1 MQAIINTKLIL
12 EDSYVWD
19 GAVTFENGRIV
30 QCGKRAE
37 VNIPA
42 DAELIDAQGLYTAP
56 GLVDIHNHGT
66 VREHFYAA
74 PRACADFFLSH
85 GETTV
90 LPTFYCNLTLQQ
102 MLQGLENVKTAI
114 AQGAGNL
121 GGLYMAGPYMSGEGS
136 NQNSILWR
144 GEIRPEEYRPL
155 IDAMRGFARIWA
167 IDPARP
173 GIERFMQ
180 DVRRADPNAIF
191 ALGHSHATAA
201 QCRRVR
207 GCGVKVQ
214 THHGDSGKAPGFAQG
229 TIGAGCDEYTL
240 YDPDM
245 YAELICDE
253 AAAATSC
260 PYCGNNTIIPGQ
272 FRGALRPDLV
282 IPFKVG
288 KEDVEKIILITDSM
302 PADGDYK
309 NNEADGIAWGPDL
322 NYDYEGHLA
331 GSHLTLD
338 SACRNLM
345 AHTGYGLCHAIRMA
359 SLNPAKL
366 LGLDREL
373 GSIAPGKKANLLLID
388 DLVHVKKVFL
398 AGREA

>member
-1 MQAIINTKLIL
+1 
-12 EDSYVWD
+12 
-19 GAVTFENGRIV
+19 
-30 QCGKRAE
+30 
-37 VNIPA
+37 
-42 DAELIDAQGLYTAP
+42 
-56 GLVDIHNHGT
+56 
-66 VREHFYAA
+66 
-74 PRACADFFLSH
+74 
-85 GETTV
+85 
-90 LPTFYCNLTLQQ
+90 

-121 GGLYMAGPYMSGEGS
+121 GGLYMEGPYMSGEGS

-253 AAAATSC
+253 T
-260 PYCGNNTIIPGQ
+260 GIHVD
-272 FRGALRPDLV
+272 PDMLKMV
-282 IPFKVG
+282 VRTKG
-288 KEDVEKIILITDSM
+288 VEKIILITDSM
-302 PADGDYK
+302 PANGGYK

-398 AGREA
+398 AGREVSEPRP

>member
-12 EDSYVWD
+12 EDGYIWD

-30 QCGKRAE
+30 QCGKRADVE
-37 VNIPA
+37 IPA
-42 DAELIDAQGLYTAP
+42 DAELIDAQGLYAAP
-56 GLVDIHNHGT
+56 GFVDIHNHGGGKSL
-66 VREHFYAA
+66 FYQE
-74 PRACADFFLSH
+74 PETCAEFFLAH
-85 GETTV
+85 GETSV
-90 LPTFYCNLTLQQ
+90 LATLYCDLTCAQ
-102 MLQGLENVKTAI
+102 MLDGLKRIRAAQKTPAGKAI
-114 AQGAGNL
+114 AGI
-121 GGLYMAGPYMSGEGS
+121 YMEGPYMNGEGS
-136 NQNSILWR
+136 EQKYILWN
-144 GEIRPEEYRPL
+144 GPIRAEEYQPL
-155 IDAMRGFARIWA
+155 IDAMRGTARIWA

-173 GIERFMQ
+173 GIDQFMQ

-207 GCGVKVQ
+207 GLGVKVQ

-229 TIGAGCDEYTL
+229 TVGAGCDEYTL

-253 AAAATSC
+253 T
-260 PYCGNNTIIPGQ
+260 GIHVD
-272 FRGALRPDLV
+272 PDMLKMV
-282 IPFKVG
+282 VRTKG
-288 KEDVEKIILITDSM
+288 VERIILITDSM

-309 NNEADGIAWGPDL
+309 NNEADGVAWGPDL

-338 SACRNLM
+338 CACRNIM
-345 AHTGYGLCHAIRMA
+345 QHTGYGLCHAIRMA
-359 SLNPAKL
+359 SLNPARL
-366 LGLDREL
+366 LGLEHEI

-398 AGREA
+398 EGRDISALQR

>member
-1 MQAIINTKLIL
+1 M
-12 EDSYVWD
+12 
-19 GAVTFENGRIV
+19 
-30 QCGKRAE
+30 
-37 VNIPA
+37 
-42 DAELIDAQGLYTAP
+42 
-56 GLVDIHNHGT
+56 
-66 VREHFYAA
+66 
-74 PRACADFFLSH
+74 
-85 GETTV
+85 
-90 LPTFYCNLTLQQ
+90 
-102 MLQGLENVKTAI
+102 
-114 AQGAGNL
+114 
-121 GGLYMAGPYMSGEGS
+121 
-136 NQNSILWR
+136 
-144 GEIRPEEYRPL
+144 
-155 IDAMRGFARIWA
+155 
-167 IDPARP
+167 
-173 GIERFMQ
+173 
-180 DVRRADPNAIF
+180 
-191 ALGHSHATAA
+191 
-201 QCRRVR
+201 R

-253 AAAATSC
+253 T
-260 PYCGNNTIIPGQ
+260 GIHVD
-272 FRGALRPDLV
+272 PDMLKMV
-282 IPFKVG
+282 VRTKG
-288 KEDVEKIILITDSM
+288 VEKIILITDSM

-359 SLNPAKL
+359 SLNSAKL

-398 AGREA
+398 AGREVSEP

>member
-12 EDSYVWD
+12 EDGYVWD

-30 QCGKRAE
+30 QCGKRADVE
-37 VNIPA
+37 IPA
-42 DAELIDAQGLYTAP
+42 DAELIDAQGLYAAP
-56 GLVDIHNHGT
+56 GFVDIHNHGGGKSL
-66 VREHFYAA
+66 FYQE
-74 PRACADFFLSH
+74 PETCAEFFLAH
-85 GETTV
+85 GETSV
-90 LPTFYCNLTLQQ
+90 LATLYCDLTCAQ
-102 MLQGLENVKTAI
+102 MLDGLERIRAAQKTPAGKAI
-114 AQGAGNL
+114 AGI
-121 GGLYMAGPYMSGEGS
+121 YMEGPYMNGEGS
-136 NQNSILWR
+136 EQKYILWN
-144 GEIRPEEYRPL
+144 GPIRAEEYQPL
-155 IDAMRGFARIWA
+155 IDAMRGTARIWA

-173 GIERFMQ
+173 GIEQFMQ

-207 GCGVKVQ
+207 GFGVKVQ

-229 TIGAGCDEYTL
+229 TVGAGCDEYTL

-253 AAAATSC
+253 T
-260 PYCGNNTIIPGQ
+260 GIHVD
-272 FRGALRPDLV
+272 PDMLKMV
-282 IPFKVG
+282 VRTKG
-288 KEDVEKIILITDSM
+288 VERIILITDSM

-309 NNEADGIAWGPDL
+309 NNEADGVAWGPDL

-338 SACRNLM
+338 CACRNIM
-345 AHTGYGLCHAIRMA
+345 QHTGYGLCHAIRMA
-359 SLNPAKL
+359 SLNPARL
-366 LGLDREL
+366 LGLEHEI

-398 AGREA
+398 EGRDISALQR

>member
-37 VNIPA
+37 VDIPA

-121 GGLYMAGPYMSGEGS
+121 GGLYMEGPYMSGEGS

-253 AAAATSC
+253 T
-260 PYCGNNTIIPGQ
+260 GIHVD
-272 FRGALRPDLV
+272 PDMLKMV
-282 IPFKVG
+282 VRTKG
-288 KEDVEKIILITDSM
+288 VEKIILITDSM

-398 AGREA
+398 AGRKVSEPRP

>member
-12 EDSYVWD
+12 EDGYVWD

-30 QCGKRAE
+30 QCGKRADVE
-37 VNIPA
+37 IPA
-42 DAELIDAQGLYTAP
+42 DAELIDAQGLYAAP
-56 GLVDIHNHGT
+56 GFVDIHNHGGGKSL
-66 VREHFYAA
+66 FYQE
-74 PRACADFFLSH
+74 PETCAEFFLAH
-85 GETTV
+85 GETSV
-90 LPTFYCNLTLQQ
+90 LATLYCDLTCAQ
-102 MLQGLENVKTAI
+102 MLDGLKRIRAAQKTPAGKAI
-114 AQGAGNL
+114 AGI
-121 GGLYMAGPYMSGEGS
+121 YMEGPYMNGEGS
-136 NQNSILWR
+136 EQKYILWN
-144 GEIRPEEYRPL
+144 GPIRAEEYQPL
-155 IDAMRGFARIWA
+155 IDAMRGTARIWA

-173 GIERFMQ
+173 GIEQFMQ

-207 GCGVKVQ
+207 GFGVKVQ

-229 TIGAGCDEYTL
+229 TVGAGCDEYTL

-253 AAAATSC
+253 T
-260 PYCGNNTIIPGQ
+260 GIHVD
-272 FRGALRPDLV
+272 PDMLKMV
-282 IPFKVG
+282 VRTKG
-288 KEDVEKIILITDSM
+288 VERIILITDSM

-338 SACRNLM
+338 CACRNIM
-345 AHTGYGLCHAIRMA
+345 QHTGYGLCHAIRMA
-359 SLNPAKL
+359 SLNPARL
-366 LGLDREL
+366 LGLEHEI

-398 AGREA
+398 EGRDISALQR

>member
-1 MQAIINTKLIL
+1 MQRRGDEALLGQTPKGIEAAAAGELDGFGIAEGDIAGAVGVGGEEDLPVHLPQQAQKRLGGIRRLPVAAADRTGIDL
-12 EDSYVWD
+12 EDLPCPDQPLHRGACAGRDD
-19 GAVTFENGRIV
+19 GIA
-30 QCGKRAE
+30 
-37 VNIPA
+37 
-42 DAELIDAQGLYTAP
+42 
-56 GLVDIHNHGT
+56 GT

-90 LPTFYCNLTLQQ
+90 LPTFYCNLTLQP

-121 GGLYMAGPYMSGEGS
+121 GGLYMEGPYMSGEGS

-144 GEIRPEEYRPL
+144 GEIRPEEYQPL

-253 AAAATSC
+253 T
-260 PYCGNNTIIPGQ
+260 GIHVD
-272 FRGALRPDLV
+272 PDMLKMV
-282 IPFKVG
+282 VRTKG
-288 KEDVEKIILITDSM
+288 VE
-302 PADGDYK
+302 
-309 NNEADGIAWGPDL
+309 
-322 NYDYEGHLA
+322 
-331 GSHLTLD
+331 
-338 SACRNLM
+338 
-345 AHTGYGLCHAIRMA
+345 
-359 SLNPAKL
+359 
-366 LGLDREL
+366 
-373 GSIAPGKKANLLLID
+373 
-388 DLVHVKKVFL
+388 
-398 AGREA
+398 

>member
-12 EDSYVWD
+12 EDGYVWD
-19 GAVTFENGRIV
+19 GAVTFENERIV
-30 QCGKRAE
+30 QCGKRTE
-37 VNIPA
+37 VNVQA

-56 GLVDIHNHGT
+56 GFVDIHNHGGGKSL
-66 VREHFYAA
+66 FYQA
-74 PRACADFFLSH
+74 PETCAEFFLAH
-85 GETTV
+85 GETSV
-90 LPTFYCNLTLQQ
+90 LATLYCDLTCTQ
-102 MLQGLENVKTAI
+102 MLDGLQRIKSAQKTSAGKAI
-114 AQGAGNL
+114 VGI
-121 GGLYMAGPYMSGEGS
+121 YMEGPYMNGEGS
-136 NQNSILWR
+136 EQKYILWN
-144 GEIRPEEYRPL
+144 GAIKVEEYRPL

-173 GIERFMQ
+173 GIGRFMQ

-207 GCGVKVQ
+207 GYGVKVQ

-253 AAAATSC
+253 T
-260 PYCGNNTIIPGQ
+260 GIHVD
-272 FRGALRPDLV
+272 PDMLKMV
-282 IPFKVG
+282 VRTKG
-288 KEDVEKIILITDSM
+288 VEKIILITDSM
-302 PADGDYK
+302 PANGDYK

-398 AGREA
+398 AGRDISEFQQNGAC